1 MKTDYSLTTTLL
13 MSASLIAL
21 TACEE
26 PRVDASIFES
36 VEQCMSD
43 PLLSQAQCESSFKQ
57 AQSQHAA
64 VAPKYATAKDCQSD
78 FGAEK
83 CEIAPYRTASGGSV
97 FMPMM
102 AGYMMGSMLGGRGS
116 MMSQPLYRSNQGTK
130 GFRTAE
136 NRGVGST
143 TGRTKVASSATNR
156 PSFKTSTRS
165 RGGFG
170 SSSRRFGSSAT

>member
-1 MKTDYSLTTTLL
+1 MAQIIRANAGATTRVKYAWLL
-13 MSASLIAL
+13 L
-21 TACEE
+21 
-26 PRVDASIFES
+26 PRWDHA
-36 VEQCMSD
+36 MHG
-43 PLLSQAQCESSFKQ
+43 
-57 AQSQHAA
+57 SQHAA
-64 VAPKYATAKDCQSD
+64 VAPKYATAEDCQSD

-116 MMSQPLYRSNQGTK
+116 MMSQPLYRSNQGTQ

-156 PSFKTSTRS
+156 PSFKSSTRS